1 MKRLIRT
8 IETRTRDGSNQI
20 KIYKIQ
26 FIEQERTRTNYQMV
40 YGRNVVSDVDPVRLV
55 GLACQFLNRLVDL
68 G

>member
-8 IETRTRDGSNQI
+8 IETRTRDGSNQVR
-20 KIYKIQ
+20 IYEIQ
-26 FIEQERTRTNYQMV
+26 FIEQERTRTNYQIV

-55 GLACQFLNRLVDL
+55 GLACQFMNRLVDL